1 MASRGREGRRSNVR
15 RTNVTA
21 CMRCRARKQRCDQN
35 IPACSNCERA
45 GVECVSLDID
55 GRATPRSYI
64 KSLED
69 RVAYLES
76 QLANRETPNPQSS
89 FTALASSG
97 DNSLSSRDPVDQVA
111 FQSLETDAFY
121 NNMATPVGQSLL
133 RSLLAEPIRSVSQT
147 PRHSDHRS
155 LLGVLPNAPE
165 VALPTRDAAVRLV
178 DAYFEHCEF
187 FSPILPS
194 KEDFVASSVALLYKD
209 SPSGQ
214 GPKDPAVIL
223 AGFRA
228 YTVFATVALL
238 LNRTDPAFHASTADG
253 YFATASRL
261 LAQNPAVICTGDL
274 QHVYNLLLVGQY
286 TCFVSNLSGA
296 WHFIG
301 LASRLVVEL
310 SLHDE
315 RAVAAKLDRRQ
326 LNQRRWLFWAFYTLE
341 RNLCVIIGRPF
352 SIPDE
357 AIHTPLPEL
366 SEDGGGGGSRALA
379 LHLIKHR
386 RLESEIH
393 ATLNQKPPQNGASLD
408 VVAWRDGMRRRVTE
422 WLECAPAPTVPP
434 TQLAPAGIFEP
445 IMHNHLVALYYPS
458 RSSPDPPPEKDV
470 LVLARSA
477 AASIGGYRLAF
488 RDGQLRFFWRTTH
501 NLFRS
506 GVAVCYCLR
515 LRAGNG
521 YRGLGRAEDLVASV
535 NTCASLLW
543 AMVERYPLGAVYRD
557 AFEALADS
565 VLNRPAADG
574 AAGCSP
580 GRDGPQEAPILAYDT
595 SVLAGMALQQT
606 TLHDPYWGFGNVE

>member
-1 MASRGREGRRSNVR
+1 MASREREGRRSNVR

-21 CMRCRARKQRCDQN
+21 CMRCRSRKQRCDQN

-55 GRATPRSYI
+55 GHATPRSYI

-69 RVAYLES
+69 RIAYLES
-76 QLANRETPNPQSS
+76 QLASRETLNPQQH
-89 FTALASSG
+89 FTELASSSDG
-97 DNSLSSRDPVDQVA
+97 SLPRDPVDQVT

-121 NNMATPVGQSLL
+121 STVTTPIGQSLL

-147 PRHSDHRS
+147 CRQSDHRS
-155 LLGVLPNAPE
+155 LLDALPNATE
-165 VALPTRDAAVRLV
+165 AALPTRDAALRLV

-194 KEDFVASSVALLYKD
+194 KEGFIASIALLYED
-209 SPSGQ
+209 SPNGR
-214 GPKDPAVIL
+214 GPKDAAVIL

-228 YTVFATVALL
+228 YTVFATVVLL
-238 LNRTDPAFHASTADG
+238 LNRTDPAFRVSTADG

-296 WHFIG
+296 WHFLG

-310 SLHDE
+310 NLHDE
-315 RAVAAKLDRRQ
+315 RAVAAKLDPRQ

-366 SEDGGGGGSRALA
+366 SEDDGASRALA

-393 ATLNQKPPQNGASLD
+393 VTLNHKPPHNGASVD
-408 VVAWRDGMRRRVTE
+408 FAAWRDGMRRRVIE
-422 WLECAPAPTVPP
+422 WLECAPTPTAPS
-434 TQLAPAGIFEP
+434 TQLAPAGIFQS
-445 IMHNHLVALYYPS
+445 IMHNHLVVLYYPS
-458 RSSPDPPPEKDV
+458 QSFPDPSENDI
-470 LVLARSA
+470 LILAQSA
-477 AASIGGYRLAF
+477 AESISGYRLAF

-506 GVAVCYCLR
+506 GVAMAYCLHLQAR
-515 LRAGNG
+515 NRYRDLSRA
-521 YRGLGRAEDLVASV
+521 DMTASV
-535 NTCASLLW
+535 NTCMSLLW
-543 AMVERYPLGAVYRD
+543 AMVERYPLGSVYRD
-557 AFEALADS
+557 AFETLVDS
-565 VLNRPAADG
+565 VSKSTDG
-574 AAGCSP
+574 AAGS
-580 GRDGPQEAPILAYDT
+580 GRDRRLQETSVLAYDT
-595 SVLAGMALQQT
+595 SALAGMALQQT
-606 TLHDPYWGFGNVE
+606 ASHGLYWGFGNLE

>member
-1 MASRGREGRRSNVR
+1 MASRERGGRRSNVR

-21 CMRCRARKQRCDQN
+21 CMRCRSRKQRCDQN

-55 GRATPRSYI
+55 GHATPRSYI

-76 QLANRETPNPQSS
+76 QLTNRETLNPRSPLTE
-89 FTALASSG
+89 FASSG
-97 DNSLSSRDPVDQVA
+97 DGSLSRDPVDQVA
-111 FQSLETDAFY
+111 FRSLRTDAFY
-121 NNMATPVGQSLL
+121 NTITTSTGQSLL

-147 PRHSDHRS
+147 SKQSDHRS
-155 LLGVLPNAPE
+155 LLDALPNATE
-165 VALPTRDAAVRLV
+165 AALPSRDAAVRLV

-194 KEDFVASSVALLYKD
+194 KEDFVASIPLLYND
-209 SPSGQ
+209 SPGGQ
-214 GPKDPAVIL
+214 GPKDAAVIL
-223 AGFRA
+223 ASFRA
-228 YTVFATVALL
+228 YTVFATVVLL
-238 LNRTDPAFHASTADG
+238 LNRTDPAFRVSTADG

-274 QHVYNLLLVGQY
+274 QHIYNLLLVGQY

-310 SLHDE
+310 NLHDE
-315 RAVAAKLDRRQ
+315 RAVAAKLDHRQ

-357 AIHTPLPEL
+357 AIYTPLPEL
-366 SEDGGGGGSRALA
+366 SEGVGGSRALA

-393 ATLNQKPPQNGASLD
+393 VTLNHKPPLNGASVD
-408 VVAWRDGMRRRVTE
+408 IVAWRDGMRRRLIE
-422 WLECAPAPTVPP
+422 WLECAPTLTAPS
-434 TQLAPAGIFEP
+434 TQLAPADIFES
-445 IMHNHLVALYYPS
+445 ILHNHLVVLYYPS
-458 RSSPDPPPEKDV
+458 QSFPAPSEKDI
-470 LVLARSA
+470 LTLAQSA
-477 AASIGGYRLAF
+477 AECISNYRRAF

-501 NLFRS
+501 NLFQS
-506 GVAVCYCLR
+506 GVAMAYCLHLQAR
-515 LRAGNG
+515 NR
-521 YRGLGRAEDLVASV
+521 YRDLSRTDMVASV
-535 NTCASLLW
+535 NTCMSLLW
-543 AMVERYPLGAVYRD
+543 AMVERYPLGSVYRD
-557 AFEALADS
+557 AFEILANS
-565 VLNRPAADG
+565 VSKSTDG
-574 AAGCSP
+574 AAGS
-580 GRDGPQEAPILAYDT
+580 GQDGLQERSVLTYYDP
-595 SVLAGMALQQT
+595 SMLAGMALQQT
-606 TLHDPYWGFGNVE
+606 TLHDLYWGFANLD